1 MILYK
6 GTKQLNKMENLKN
19 FFKALLD
26 LAIWIFKGL
35 GSLLSVVITVLESIV
50 TFLKDHPKATGR
62 VAIGLG
68 VIFLVIIFPNAMA
81 QLIALG
87 IMLWIVQQ
95 VFSTKKA
102 PTQSP
107 RNNNR
112 RNNNNR
118 RR

>member
-19 FFKALLD
+19 FFKALLRVMT
-26 LAIWIFKGL
+26 AILNVSESALDG
-35 GSLLSVVITVLESIV
+35 ITTL
-50 TFLKDHPKATGR
+50 FRNHPKVTGIISA
-62 VAIGLG
+62 VAIF
-68 VIFLVIIFPNAMA
+68 FLLCILFPAFLNFAA
-81 QLIALG
+81 QLIALL
-87 IMLWIVQQ
+87 IMGWLGFK